1 MGYTRWINADRLERS
16 MQLELAVYLSAGCE
30 KRLKGGRRGW
40 SKSGSWEESLS
51 KGV

>member
-16 MQLELAVYLSAGCE
+16 MQLAVSLSAGCE
-30 KRLKGGRRGW
+30 KRLKGGLRGW
-40 SKSGSWEESLS
+40 SKSGSCEESLS